1 MLKLNIK
8 ARLVAMSCKNH
19 DQLPSEVLKSIS
31 QSNTSSRKH
40 AGSKN
45 IIFWGNAVKCNKS
58 IHAYIASKSDEAVEH
73 IPIVSVT
80 KRCLLSS
87 YK

>member
-1 MLKLNIK
+1 MKCWNYIK

-45 IIFWGNAVKCNKS
+45 MIFLGNAVKCNKS
-58 IHAYIASKSDEAVEH
+58 IHAYIASKSDEARRTH
-73 IPIVSVT
+73 TDS
-80 KRCLLSS
+80 
-87 YK
+87 